1 MATAT
6 GFPDGSE
13 DVPKPAPVLTPT
25 GYALLG
31 LLMFAGRT
39 DTAVTAYELKQR
51 ADRTLRYYW
60 VAPAMSQVYS
70 EVNRLVAAGLVAAVP
85 DAAVPDA
92 VAQDAAVPDAAT
104 QDAAVPVPAE
114 PPGRRTTRYVITDA
128 GDRALREW
136 LTATPADFPVLKHP
150 VALRLLMGHL
160 SDPATVG
167 ALLDDYVAA
176 LADRRRDLAG
186 VRELLGDRA
195 EVRYP
200 AMVADWGLAYY
211 DAEARI
217 VAELRERVAADLDGD
232 QRTGTGPGAGP
243 GPGQDAGPG
252 AEPTAGPGAGPGPG

>member
-6 GFPDGSE
+6 GFPDGSGDGRE
-13 DVPKPAPVLTPT
+13 PSPTLTPT

-70 EVNRLVAAGLVAAVP
+70 EVNRLVAAGLVAAADP
-85 DAAVPDA
+85 SG
-92 VAQDAAVPDAAT
+92 
-104 QDAAVPVPAE
+104 

-128 GDRALREW
+128 GDAALRAW
-136 LTATPADFPVLKHP
+136 LTQTPVDFPVLKHP

-167 ALLDDYVAA
+167 AMLDAYRAA

-186 VRELLGDRA
+186 VRELLGDRE

-217 VAELRERVAADLDGD
+217 VAELAERVAADLE
-232 QRTGTGPGAGP
+232 GTPPEPGV
-243 GPGQDAGPG
+243 
-252 AEPTAGPGAGPGPG
+252 

>member
-1 MATAT
+1 MTTAT
-6 GFPDGSE
+6 GFPGGPGDG
-13 DVPKPAPVLTPT
+13 PAAVALTPT

-70 EVNRLVAAGLVAAVP
+70 EVNRLVEAGLVRALP
-85 DAAVPDA
+85 GDDAA
-92 VAQDAAVPDAAT
+92 
-104 QDAAVPVPAE
+104 
-114 PPGRRTTRYVITDA
+114 PPRRRTTRYVITDA
-128 GDRALREW
+128 GDRTLRAW
-136 LTATPADFPVLKHP
+136 LTGTPAEFPVLKHP

-160 SDPATVG
+160 SDPATVRQM
-167 ALLDDYVAA
+167 LDDYVAA
-176 LADRRRDLAG
+176 LADRRHDLEE
-186 VRELLGDRA
+186 VRAMLADRP

-217 VAELRERVAADLDGD
+217 VADLRERLAAEE
-232 QRTGTGPGAGP
+232 
-243 GPGQDAGPG
+243 PGQPS
-252 AEPTAGPGAGPGPG
+252 

>member
-1 MATAT
+1 MTTAM
-6 GFPDGSE
+6 GFPGGSAE
-13 DVPKPAPVLTPT
+13 RPGSGTLTPT

-70 EVNRLVAAGLVAAVP
+70 EVTRLVAAGLVAAVHEDEP
-85 DAAVPDA
+85 DGAA
-92 VAQDAAVPDAAT
+92 
-104 QDAAVPVPAE
+104 PA
-114 PPGRRTTRYVITDA
+114 GRRTTRYVITDD
-128 GDRALREW
+128 GERVLRDW
-136 LTATPADFPVLKHP
+136 LTGTPADFPVLKHP

-160 SDPATVG
+160 SDPETVRTM
-167 ALLDDYVAA
+167 LDDYVTA
-176 LADRRRDLAG
+176 LAEHRRDLAA
-186 VRELLGDRA
+186 VREMLGDRE

-217 VAELRERVAADLDGD
+217 VADLRERVGDAERPAD
-232 QRTGTGPGAGP
+232 PSGA
-243 GPGQDAGPG
+243 
-252 AEPTAGPGAGPGPG
+252 

>member
-6 GFPDGSE
+6 GLSDGSG
-13 DVPKPAPVLTPT
+13 DVPEPGPAVTPT

-39 DTAVTAYELKQR
+39 ETAVTAYELKQR

-70 EVNRLVAAGLVAAVP
+70 EVNRLVTGGLVAAVP
-85 DAAVPDA
+85 GLAG
-92 VAQDAAVPDAAT
+92 
-104 QDAAVPVPAE
+104 
-114 PPGRRTTRYVITDA
+114 PPGRRTTRYAITDA
-128 GDRALREW
+128 GDAALRTW
-136 LTATPADFPVLKHP
+136 LTATPAEFPVLKHP

-167 ALLDDYVAA
+167 TMLDDYVAA

-186 VRELLGDRA
+186 VRDLLGDRD

-217 VAELRERVAADLDGD
+217 VAELAARVAADLGRDAPGGD
-232 QRTGTGPGAGP
+232 RA
-243 GPGQDAGPG
+243 
-252 AEPTAGPGAGPGPG
+252 

>member
-6 GFPDGSE
+6 GFPDGSGA
-13 DVPKPAPVLTPT
+13 VPEPVPALTPT

-85 DAAVPDA
+85 DPSG
-92 VAQDAAVPDAAT
+92 
-104 QDAAVPVPAE
+104 
-114 PPGRRTTRYVITDA
+114 PPGRRTTRYAITDA

-167 ALLDDYVAA
+167 SMLDDYVAA
-176 LADRRRDLAG
+176 LADQRRDLAG

-217 VAELRERVAADLDGD
+217 VAELRDRVAADVDAADPGAAD
-232 QRTGTGPGAGP
+232 PGAADPGAADPGAPDPGAEGRTGPGAV
-243 GPGQDAGPG
+243 AGPDG
-252 AEPTAGPGAGPGPG
+252 G

>member
-6 GFPDGSE
+6 GSSDGSGDLPE
-13 DVPKPAPVLTPT
+13 PSHALSPT

-70 EVNRLVAAGLVAAVP
+70 EVNRLVTAGLVAALP
-85 DAAVPDA
+85 DLAG
-92 VAQDAAVPDAAT
+92 
-104 QDAAVPVPAE
+104 
-114 PPGRRTTRYVITDA
+114 PPGRRTTRYAITDA
-128 GDRALREW
+128 GDRVLREW

-160 SDPATVG
+160 TDPATVG
-167 ALLDDYVAA
+167 AMLDDYLAA
-176 LADRRRDLAG
+176 LADRRGDLAG
-186 VRELLGDRA
+186 VRDLLGDRD

-217 VAELRERVAADLDGD
+217 VAELRARVAADLAAAPSRPD
-232 QRTGTGPGAGP
+232 P
-243 GPGQDAGPG
+243 
-252 AEPTAGPGAGPGPG
+252 EPPRA

>member
-1 MATAT
+1 MVTAT
-6 GFPDGSE
+6 GFPDGSGE
-13 DVPKPAPVLTPT
+13 VPGPAPAITPT

-70 EVNRLVAAGLVAAVP
+70 EVNRLVAAGLVEALP
-85 DAAVPDA
+85 DP
-92 VAQDAAVPDAAT
+92 AT
-104 QDAAVPVPAE
+104 
-114 PPGRRTTRYVITDA
+114 PPGRRTTRYAITDA
-128 GDRALREW
+128 GDTALRTW
-136 LTATPADFPVLKHP
+136 LTQTPADFPVLKHP

-167 ALLDDYVAA
+167 TMLDDYVAA

-186 VRELLGDRA
+186 VRELLGDRT

-217 VAELRERVAADLDGD
+217 VAELRDRVAADL
-232 QRTGTGPGAGP
+232 GAQDRP
-243 GPGQDAGPG
+243 GPDAGPDG
-252 AEPTAGPGAGPGPG
+252 G

>member
-6 GFPDGSE
+6 GFPDGSGA
-13 DVPKPAPVLTPT
+13 DPGPRPTLTPT

-85 DAAVPDA
+85 DPAVPDP
-92 VAQDAAVPDAAT
+92 AVPDPSVP
-104 QDAAVPVPAE
+104 DPVSPVPVA
-114 PPGRRTTRYVITDA
+114 PPGRRTTRYAITDA
-128 GDRALREW
+128 GDRVLREW

-167 ALLDDYVAA
+167 GMLDDYVAA

-186 VRELLGDRA
+186 VRELLGDRT

-217 VAELRERVAADLDGD
+217 VAELRERVAADLDGEE
-232 QRTGTGPGAGP
+232 RPGTGPDGGPGAGP
-243 GPGQDAGPG
+243 DAGPD
-252 AEPTAGPGAGPGPG
+252 PG

>member
-6 GFPDGSE
+6 GFPE
-13 DVPKPAPVLTPT
+13 LTPT

-31 LLMFAGRT
+31 LLVFAGRT

-70 EVNRLVAAGLVAAVP
+70 EVNRLVAAGLVAAQP
-85 DAAVPDA
+85 D
-92 VAQDAAVPDAAT
+92 
-104 QDAAVPVPAE
+104 PAG
-114 PPGRRTTRYVITDA
+114 PPGRRTTRYAITDA
-128 GDRALREW
+128 GDRVLRGW
-136 LTATPADFPVLKHP
+136 LTGTPAEFPVLKHP

-167 ALLDDYVAA
+167 AMLDDYVAA

-186 VRELLGDRA
+186 VRELLGDRE

-217 VAELRERVAADLDGD
+217 VAELAARVAADLDGTPA
-232 QRTGTGPGAGP
+232 R
-243 GPGQDAGPG
+243 DA
-252 AEPTAGPGAGPGPG
+252 

>member
-6 GFPDGSE
+6 GFPDGSGA
-13 DVPKPAPVLTPT
+13 DPGPRPTLTPT

-70 EVNRLVAAGLVAAVP
+70 EVNRLVAAGLVAAVLDP
-85 DAAVPDA
+85 AVPDR
-92 VAQDAAVPDAAT
+92 AVPDSAVSDPVAP
-104 QDAAVPVPAE
+104 VPVE
-114 PPGRRTTRYVITDA
+114 PSGRRTTRYAITDA
-128 GDRALREW
+128 GDRVLREW

-167 ALLDDYVAA
+167 AMLDDYVAA

-217 VAELRERVAADLDGD
+217 VAELRERVAADLDGEE
-232 QRTGTGPGAGP
+232 RPATGPDGGPGAGP
-243 GPGQDAGPG
+243 GAGPDV
-252 AEPTAGPGAGPGPG
+252 GPDPG

>member
-6 GFPDGSE
+6 GFPDGSAG
-13 DVPKPAPVLTPT
+13 APEPTPTLSPT

-60 VAPAMSQVYS
+60 VAPAMSQVYT
-70 EVNRLVAAGLVAAVP
+70 EVNRLVGAGLVAAV
-85 DAAVPDA
+85 D
-92 VAQDAAVPDAAT
+92 
-104 QDAAVPVPAE
+104 PAG

-128 GDRALREW
+128 GDAALREW
-136 LTATPADFPVLKHP
+136 LTRTPADFPVLKHP

-167 ALLDDYVAA
+167 AMLDDYVAA

-186 VRELLGDRA
+186 VRELLGDRE

-217 VAELRERVAADLDGD
+217 VAELAERVAADLRGD
-232 QRTGTGPGAGP
+232 APAPGG
-243 GPGQDAGPG
+243 
-252 AEPTAGPGAGPGPG
+252 

>member
-1 MATAT
+1 
-6 GFPDGSE
+6 
-13 DVPKPAPVLTPT
+13 VPTPT

-70 EVNRLVAAGLVAAVP
+70 EVTRLVRAGLVAALP
-85 DAAVPDA
+85 DEEPEGEA
-92 VAQDAAVPDAAT
+92 
-104 QDAAVPVPAE
+104 PA
-114 PPGRRTTRYVITDA
+114 GRRPTRYVITDA
-128 GDRALREW
+128 GERVLRDW
-136 LTATPADFPVLKHP
+136 LTGTPADFPVLKHP

-160 SDPATVG
+160 SDPATVQTM
-167 ALLDDYVAA
+167 LDDYVAA
-176 LADRRRDLAG
+176 LADHRRDLAA
-186 VRELLGDRA
+186 VREMLGERE

-217 VAELRERVAADLDGD
+217 VAELRARVAHEPPGDGTPGD
-232 QRTGTGPGAGP
+232 GT
-243 GPGQDAGPG
+243 D
-252 AEPTAGPGAGPGPG
+252 EPTRD

>member
-1 MATAT
+1 M
-6 GFPDGSE
+6 GFPGGSAQRPG
-13 DVPKPAPVLTPT
+13 VPTPT

-70 EVNRLVAAGLVAAVP
+70 EVTRLVRAGLVAALADQEP
-85 DAAVPDA
+85 EGEA
-92 VAQDAAVPDAAT
+92 
-104 QDAAVPVPAE
+104 PA
-114 PPGRRTTRYVITDA
+114 GRRPTRYVITDA
-128 GDRALREW
+128 GERVLRDW
-136 LTATPADFPVLKHP
+136 LTGTPADFPVLKHP

-160 SDPATVG
+160 SDPATVRTM
-167 ALLDDYVAA
+167 LDDYVAA
-176 LADRRRDLAG
+176 LADHRRDLAA
-186 VRELLGDRA
+186 VREMLGERE

-217 VAELRERVAADLDGD
+217 VAELRERVVDERTGD
-232 QRTGTGPGAGP
+232 QPPGDGT
-243 GPGQDAGPG
+243 D
-252 AEPTAGPGAGPGPG
+252 EPPRA